1 MVLPAACVHKL
12 VLRLQTV
19 WSNQN
24 KTNRSLNKQW
34 LTSICS
40 QRPFTICCLPVPKT
54 WYQRKM
60 DGWFEHH
67 VVKATC
73 VCVWSPCINKF
84 YYLDFIIMFSM
95 FYLFSTSNS
104 YTAHGQLK
112 RQKDLFVKLKNMEI
126 MRTTKPDWRL
136 VTMQA
141 MLKQIGLKITNWY
154 VPQWNV
160 K

>member
-1 MVLPAACVHKL
+1 MINFHLQSKTIYNLLLACTKNMI
-12 VLRLQTV
+12 
-19 WSNQN
+19 SKKNG
-24 KTNRSLNKQW
+24 W
-34 LTSICS
+34 LIWTPCS
-40 QRPFTICCLPVPKT
+40 KGNL
-54 WYQRKM
+54 
-60 DGWFEHH
+60 
-67 VVKATC
+67 C
-73 VCVWSPCINKF
+73 VCVKSMYQQVLLLRLHHNVF
-84 YYLDFIIMFSM
+84 NVLM

-126 MRTTKPDWRL
+126 MRITKPDWRL

-154 VPQWNV
+154 VHQWNV

>member
-1 MVLPAACVHKL
+1 MINFHLQSKTIYNLLL
-12 VLRLQTV
+12 VCTKNMISKKNGWLIWTPC
-19 WSNQN
+19 N
-24 KTNRSLNKQW
+24 KGNL
-34 LTSICS
+34 
-40 QRPFTICCLPVPKT
+40 
-54 WYQRKM
+54 
-60 DGWFEHH
+60 
-67 VVKATC
+67 C

-126 MRTTKPDWRL
+126 MRITKPDWRL